1 MTTKIQRRLAALCI
15 SLAVSLPAAATTYS
29 VDFTD
34 MWFNANESGWGVN
47 VIQQAD
53 MIFATLFV
61 YGADNTPRWYVTG
74 SGLQGSGGS
83 TFSGSLYST
92 TGPYFGGAFNPAAV
106 GNAIVGSMT
115 LAFGGPNSGTLTY
128 TVNGVSVTKA
138 ITRQPIRSDNLTGHY
153 LGGLTANGS
162 GCNGVTSGP
171 ILIFDQLSVTQNVTN
186 LSMTVNFNNANGQPS
201 VCTFTGTYTPQG
213 RLGAAS
219 GNFNCTFGGAPG
231 NTGSFTLSN
240 IDASITGFSSSFSG
254 RDQFCSYSGQF
265 GGVKDVQ

>member
-74 SGLQGSGGS
+74 GGLQGSGS
-83 TFSGSLYST
+83 TFSGNLYST
-92 TGPYFGGAFNPAAV
+92 TGPYFGGAFNPASV

-115 LAFGGPNSGTLTY
+115 LSFSGPNSGTLTY
-128 TVNGVSVTKA
+128 TVNGVSVTKQ
-138 ITRQPIRSDNLTGHY
+138 IQRQPIRSDNLSGHY

-162 GCNGVTSGP
+162 GCSGVSNGP
-171 ILIFDQLSVTQNVTN
+171 ILIFDNLSVTQNGGA
-186 LSMTVNFNNANGQPS
+186 LSMTVNFNNAAGTGS
-201 VCTFTGTYTPQG
+201 TCTFTGTYTPQG

-219 GNFNCTFGGAPG
+219 GNFSCTFGTSPG
-231 NTGSFTLSN
+231 NSGTFSLSN

-254 RDQFCSYSGQF
+254 HDQFCSYSGQF

>member
-1 MTTKIQRRLAALCI
+1 MTTKLQRGLAALCL

-29 VDFTD
+29 TDFTD

-74 SGLQGSGGS
+74 GGLQGSGGS

-92 TGPYFGGAFNPAAV
+92 TGPYFGGAFNPASV

-115 LAFGGPNSGTLTY
+115 LNFSGPNSGTLTY

-138 ITRQPIRSDNLTGHY
+138 ITRQPIRSDNLSGHY
-153 LGGLTANGS
+153 IGGLIANGT
-162 GCNGVTSGP
+162 GCNGVSNGP
-171 ILIFDQLSVTQNVTN
+171 IEIFDNLTVSQNGGALTA
-186 LSMTVNFNNANGQPS
+186 TVNFFNATGQAS
-201 VCTFTGTYTPQG
+201 TCTFSGTYTPQG

-219 GNFNCTFGGAPG
+219 GNFTCTFGATPG
-231 NTGSFTLSN
+231 NAGSFTMSAL
-240 IDASITGFSSSFSG
+240 DASTTGFSGNFSG
-254 RDQFCSYSGQF
+254 RDQFCSYSGFF